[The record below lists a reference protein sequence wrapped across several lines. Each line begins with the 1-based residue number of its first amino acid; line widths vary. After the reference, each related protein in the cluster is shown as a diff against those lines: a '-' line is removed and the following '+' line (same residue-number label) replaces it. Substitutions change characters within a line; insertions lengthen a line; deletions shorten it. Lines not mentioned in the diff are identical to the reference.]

1 MNCFTRCEDAG
12 MNFGTYR
19 RLMVLLL
26 CLAFAS
32 AGFAQQP
39 FLTGRSDNQRT
50 SANNVETFLTPAN
63 VNKNSFGRLFNY
75 PLDYQSLAQ
84 PLYVPNVAVP
94 GKGTHNV
101 VYVATHTLPC
111 ASTET
116 SGTGFTQEGIVATPV
131 IDPNTST
138 MYVVAKTLENGT
150 VRH

>member
-84 PLYVPNVAVP
+84 PLYVPNVAVS

-101 VYVATHTLPC
+101 VYVATMADTVYAFDADSNQGANSTPLWQVNFTDPANGITT
-111 ASTET
+111 AS
-116 SGTGFTQEGIVATPV
+116 V
-131 IDPNTST
+131 
-138 MYVVAKTLENGT
+138 
-150 VRH
+150 